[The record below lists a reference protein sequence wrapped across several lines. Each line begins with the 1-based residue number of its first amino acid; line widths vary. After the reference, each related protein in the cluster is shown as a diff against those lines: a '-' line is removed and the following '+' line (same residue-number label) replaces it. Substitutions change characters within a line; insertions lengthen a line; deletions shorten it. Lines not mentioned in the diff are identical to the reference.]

1 VNGDLLSQLALVAL
15 KPLRMVRA
23 SLIKSDFLQRT
34 LGRPNRD
41 QIVTT
46 RPNELSTLE
55 AIDLNNAQ
63 TLADHLAQGA
73 KHWVELTGGD
83 PAKLTEG
90 LYLAMLSR
98 LPTAE
103 ERSLSLEAL
112 GSPVDEQVVQD
123 LFWAILMLPE
133 FQLVR

>member
-1 VNGDLLSQLALVAL
+1 
-15 KPLRMVRA
+15 MVRA
-23 SLIKSDFLQRT
+23 GLLKSDFLQRT

-63 TLADHLAQGA
+63 VLADGLAA
-73 KHWVELTGGD
+73 GGNLWLQRYPGSSLD
-83 PAKLTEG
+83 LINQI
-90 LYLAMLSR
+90 YLSMLSR
-98 LPTAE
+98 EPTNE
-103 ERSLSLEAL
+103 ERSFAIEAL
-112 GSPVDEQVVQD
+112 GSRPDSQTIQD
-123 LFWAILMLPE
+123 LLWAILMLPE